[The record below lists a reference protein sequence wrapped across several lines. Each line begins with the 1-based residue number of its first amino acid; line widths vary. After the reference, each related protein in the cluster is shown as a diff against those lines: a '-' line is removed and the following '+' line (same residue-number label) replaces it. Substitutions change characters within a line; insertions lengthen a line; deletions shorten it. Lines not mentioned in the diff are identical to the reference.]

1 MAKNLVCLQI
11 WFLYLKLLTLL
22 SFSCENLASVHNLK
36 DDAKDFNVEHLS
48 HKTGLRENNNLTVSW
63 LRKLGDLYH
72 NLPTNVQYHI
82 LNKLPVQE
90 KWPNTTI
97 CAKECLYEQEGKAP
111 PRTSFECLFNLCITL
126 IYIISFSKFLCV
138 CVKNDIETNRY
149 LIKTILH
156 VNNYYLI
163 SRSQTHNI
171 CFFFWL
177 LCFL

>member
-1 MAKNLVCLQI
+1 MLSSSHRINEFVLGIVGITLLSFVLHISMAMNMMAHGQE
-11 WFLYLKLLTLL
+11 FSLLTNMIPVLKIVDTSL

-36 DDAKDFNVEHLS
+36 DDAKDYNVEHLS
-48 HKTGLRENNNLTVSW
+48 HKTGLRENYNLTVSW

-82 LNKLPVQE
+82 LNKLPVRE

-138 CVKNDIETNRY
+138 CKKRY
-149 LIKTILH
+149 R
-156 VNNYYLI
+156 N
-163 SRSQTHNI
+163 
-171 CFFFWL
+171 
-177 LCFL
+177 